1 MVRPVASRVTSAM
14 GENMQGTQLTS
25 LAGAHAMKR
34 IISSG
39 NIFDLSAPSSPDEQV
54 DTLVDEAGVSI
65 ERIVSRGH
73 ASPPDFW
80 YDSPRAEWV
89 VLLSGAATLEF
100 EGRRE
105 PHPVKPGDHVLI
117 EAHCRH
123 RVAWTSDTEP
133 SVWLAVYYP
142 GVCR

>member
-1 MVRPVASRVTSAM
+1 
-14 GENMQGTQLTS
+14 
-25 LAGAHAMKR
+25 MKC
-34 IISSG
+34 ISSG
-39 NIFDLSAPSSPDEQV
+39 PGSGNLFEFGAPASSDEQV
-54 DTLVDEAGVSI
+54 DALVEDAGVSI

-89 VLLSGAATLEF
+89 ALLSGAATLEF
-100 EGRRE
+100 EGERE
-105 PHPVKPGDHVLI
+105 PHPMKSGDYVLI

-133 SVWLAVYYP
+133 SVWLAVYTP
-142 GVCR
+142 EVPR

>member
-1 MVRPVASRVTSAM
+1 VRPAATADLGGRWQVAD
-14 GENMQGTQLTS
+14 Q
-25 LAGAHAMKR
+25 AGAQAMKR
-34 IISSG
+34 ISSG
-39 NIFDLSAPSSPDEQV
+39 PGSGNLFEFGAPASSDEQV
-54 DTLVDEAGVSI
+54 DALVEDAGVSI

-89 VLLSGAATLEF
+89 ALLSGAATLEF
-100 EGRRE
+100 EGERE
-105 PHPVKPGDHVLI
+105 PHPMKPGDYVLI

-133 SVWLAVYYP
+133 SVWLAVYTP
-142 GVCR
+142 EVPR